1 MSKFCCQ
8 IFSQMNAQ
16 WGSEIRPLNIQK
28 CLQIGITDDQILNG
42 LFFKQSSCS
51 HGPHHLKT
59 RQFCPNFQWFLT
71 KWLPF
76 VQISDPI

>member
-16 WGSEIRPLNIQK
+16 WGSEIRPLNIQT
-28 CLQIGITDDQILNG
+28 CLQIGIIDDQILNG

-59 RQFCPNFQWFLT
+59 RQFSQFIDIERENILCILDCVSF
-71 KWLPF
+71 
-76 VQISDPI
+76 I